1 MFSTEALNNG
11 SKRSGI
17 TLTATHPARRL
28 FFYCTFIASAEVAVK
43 LHNLYLGIFPSESE
57 ATYITLFALA
67 LLQIS
72 VFTDRKIK

>member
-1 MFSTEALNNG
+1 MARKEAALLSRRLN
-11 SKRSGI
+11 
-17 TLTATHPARRL
+17 PARRL